1 MMGMER
7 EASAYTKTDS
17 YGFFSDFY
25 SLAARS
31 EYQNMINSYA
41 DKVEVRD
48 SWADFEP
55 ALIPY
60 NYDYVARFV

>member
-1 MMGMER
+1 MIGMER
-7 EASAYTKTDS
+7 EAGAYSKTDA

-25 SLAARS
+25 ALAARR
-31 EYQNMINSYA
+31 EYQNMINAYA

-48 SWADFEP
+48 VWADFEP